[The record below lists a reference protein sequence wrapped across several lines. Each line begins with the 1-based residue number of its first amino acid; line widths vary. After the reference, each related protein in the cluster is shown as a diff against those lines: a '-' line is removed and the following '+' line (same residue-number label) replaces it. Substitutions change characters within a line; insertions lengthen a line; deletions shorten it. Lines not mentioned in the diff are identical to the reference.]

1 MDILRELNA
10 DGHTVI
16 LVTHDMEVASHAS
29 RQIEISDG
37 IIVAD
42 RRSESH
48 KQTSVLQKQ
57 APPRADALSAF
68 WNSFAE
74 AFRMALLSMNAHRLR
89 TFLTM
94 LGIIIGIAAVVS
106 VVAIGR
112 GAQQQVMA
120 QISDLGTNTLD
131 IYPGSDFGDLD
142 SAAIETL
149 TTSDVEAL
157 SAQPYVDSVTPNVST
172 SVIARY
178 LDVAAKAQVNGVGAS
193 YFRVRGLKL
202 INGRFFDERE
212 TQQYAQVAII
222 DSRTRTALFPHT
234 SNPVGKVILIGHIPV
249 EVIGVLKPSQNNF
262 AGSSPTLYIPYS
274 SAATRLMGQSYL
286 ESITVRLKD
295 KVSSKVAEQAVTAL
309 MARRHGTKDF
319 SIFNSDQIRR
329 AIEKSSATLTLLI
342 SAIAAIALIVGG
354 IGVMNIMLVSVTERT
369 REIGVRMAVGAR
381 QSDILQQFLIEAVL
395 VCLVGGFIGIALA
408 LSVGVLVKLTGI
420 DLPLIYSVDSML
432 LAVACASLIGV
443 TFGFLPARNASRLDP
458 IQALARD

>member
-1 MDILRELNA
+1 MIW
-10 DGHTVI
+10 G
-16 LVTHDMEVASHAS
+16 
-29 RQIEISDG
+29 
-37 IIVAD
+37 
-42 RRSESH
+42 
-48 KQTSVLQKQ
+48 
-57 APPRADALSAF
+57 
-68 WNSFAE
+68 
-74 AFRMALLSMNAHRLR
+74 R
-89 TFLTM
+89 TL
-94 LGIIIGIAAVVS
+94 
-106 VVAIGR
+106 
-112 GAQQQVMA
+112 
-120 QISDLGTNTLD
+120 LD

-178 LDVAAKAQVNGVGAS
+178 VDVAAKAQVNGVGDS

-212 TQQYAQVAII
+212 AKQYAQVAII
-222 DSRTRTALFPHT
+222 DSRTRIALFPYT

-249 EVIGVLKPSQNNF
+249 EVIGVLKPSQNNSV
-262 AGSSPTLYIPYS
+262 GSSPTLYIPYS

-286 ESITVRLKD
+286 ESITVRLKN
-295 KVSSKVAEQAVTAL
+295 KVSSNVAEQAVTAL

-319 SIFNSDQIRR
+319 SIFNSDQVRR

-342 SAIAAIALIVGG
+342 AAIAAIALIVGG

-381 QSDILQQFLIEAVL
+381 QSDILLQFLIEAVL
-395 VCLVGGFIGIALA
+395 VCLVGGFIGIILA
-408 LSVGVLVKLTGI
+408 LSVGVLIKLTGI

-432 LAVACASLIGV
+432 LAVACSSLIGV